1 MKLRYLFSALAAV
14 LTFGL
19 TSCDEDFEATYLDD
33 LQVSKSYIAID
44 AEGGAEEIIVRANDV
59 WEIKA
64 YATEKDE
71 NGKDK
76 VIYVDPSSD
85 KWPSWVNVAPAS
97 GEAGEAK
104 VTFSVSEKND
114 SRSHDFIIFSGNNTQ
129 RLTVQQ
135 GVLTPSEATCAE
147 IIAGPEKN
155 YRVKGTVKSIANTIY
170 GNWNLADETGEILI
184 YGTLDKDGKAKN
196 FASLGIEVG
205 DEVTVEGPKKVY
217 GTTVE
222 LVDVTVIK
230 IKKSLLKI
238 EKVEPA
244 DAIPS
249 EGGEF
254 TAYCTVKGTNG
265 VLVDLTPE
273 QAKWISLKSVK
284 RGTMPNPKDETL
296 SMDVTLVTFNVK
308 ANNAAPRNTDIILG
322 SSDEKGN
329 SSSVSINVSQL
340 GMLGTLEVPMTPEE
354 AIAAAKSGATAPVY
368 VKGIVSQLVKGGFDP
383 GYGNGSFWI
392 STDGKFNENLD
403 KDFEVYQALWLGN
416 KKWTVNNPQIEEG
429 AEVIIYGPLTVYN
442 GTAET
447 QGKGAAYV
455 YSVNGVTT
463 DANGIG
469 TLTNPFNAVGGVQ
482 AANGGVTNK
491 VYVQGTVCELVKGGF
506 DANYGNGSFWIS
518 EDGSY
523 KGDKSVEFEA
533 YQVNYLGG
541 KKWNSETDPQMA
553 VGDNVIIYGPLTVYN
568 GTAETQGKGAA
579 YIYSHNGKK

>member
-33 LQVSKSYIAID
+33 LQVSKSYISID
-44 AEGGAEEIIVRANDV
+44 AEGGAEEITVRANDA

-64 YATEKDE
+64 YATEKDDK
-71 NGKDK
+71 GKDK
-76 VIYVDPSSD
+76 VVYVDPSSD
-85 KWPSWVNVAPAS
+85 KWPAWVTVTPAS
-97 GEAGEAK
+97 GEAGETK

-114 SRSHDFIIFSGNNTQ
+114 SRSHDFIICSGNNTQ
-129 RLTVQQ
+129 CLTVQQ
-135 GVLTPSEATCAE
+135 GVLTPSEATCAQ

-155 YRVKGTVKSIANTIY
+155 YRVTGTVTSIANTVY

-238 EKVEPA
+238 EKTEPA
-244 DAIPS
+244 DAIPA

-265 VLVDLTPE
+265 VLVELTPE
-273 QAKWISLKSVK
+273 QEKWISLKSVK

-296 SMDVTLVTFNVK
+296 DMDVTLVTFNVK
-308 ANNAAPRNTDIILG
+308 ANNAAPRNTDIVLG
-322 SSDEKGN
+322 SSDDKGN
-329 SSSVSINVSQL
+329 SSSVSVNVSQL
-340 GMLGTLEVPMTPEE
+340 GLSGTLDVPMTPQE
-354 AIAAAKSGATAPVY
+354 AIAAAKAGATAPVY
-368 VKGIVSQLVKGGFDP
+368 VKGIVSKLVKGGFNS

-392 STDGKFNENLD
+392 SENGVFNDNLD
-403 KDFEVYQALWLGN
+403 VDFEAYQVNWLGN
-416 KKWTVNNPQIEEG
+416 NKWTDSNAQIEEG

-469 TLTNPFNAVGGVQ
+469 TLTTPFNAVGGVQ
-482 AANGGVTNK
+482 AANGGVKTK
-491 VYVQGTVCELVKGGF
+491 VYVEGTVCELVKGGF
-506 DANYGNGSFWIS
+506 DPTYGNGSFWIS
-518 EDGSY
+518 NDGSY
-523 KGDKSVEFEA
+523 SNDKSVEFEA

-541 KKWNSETDPQMA
+541 EKWNPNTDPQIA
-553 VGDNVIIYGPLTVYN
+553 IGDKVVIYGPLTTYN

-579 YIYSHNGKK
+579 YVYSLNGKN